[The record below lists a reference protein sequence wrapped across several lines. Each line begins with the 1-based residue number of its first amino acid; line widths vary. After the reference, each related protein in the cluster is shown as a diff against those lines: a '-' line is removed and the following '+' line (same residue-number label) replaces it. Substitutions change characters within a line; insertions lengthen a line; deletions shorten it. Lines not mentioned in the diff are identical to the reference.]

1 MHSRK
6 SVPLSVPC
14 FAVIP
19 HLFIFVLFI
28 TANYI
33 FSKLMSEVIISI
45 FFLFTPFLFAILGAI
60 FSKKRGQDNMKH
72 YIYTGPIPPSSNPT
86 VRKNREKKIFSNK
99 NYYESYMTSEIYY
112 AATLSVIALFS
123 GVIKRDGV
131 VDERELKVA
140 NLYLNTHKRYNILFS
155 YYNQRKEDP
164 IAGQPHDT
172 RRRCGEMLKYYTSCA
187 NLSHYKQCCANIIKA
202 GIYYEA
208 ALDLLNA
215 LFQVAY
221 SSDGVINTE
230 REILYGIAQELK
242 IRRED
247 WNELSEK
254 YGFYRA
260 NSEERNWEDSAKN
273 TNWTKYSQYHFSKD
287 EESSSYTYKNADG
300 FGKNS
305 QTEETEQQQEGPKK
319 SSTFGYKL
327 TQAYNQLGLLTTA
340 SEAEIKSAYRKLV
353 KKYHPDHLSPEATDM
368 DRKISVDQFR
378 QVQEAYDYIC
388 LERGM

>member
-1 MHSRK
+1 
-6 SVPLSVPC
+6 
-14 FAVIP
+14 
-19 HLFIFVLFI
+19 
-28 TANYI
+28 
-33 FSKLMSEVIISI
+33 MSEVIISI
-45 FFLFTPFLFAILGAI
+45 VFLFTPFLFVILEAI

-123 GVIKRDGV
+123 LVIKRDGV
-131 VDERELKVA
+131 VDERELEVA

-172 RRRCGEMLKYYTSCA
+172 RRRCEEMLKYYNSCA
-187 NLSHYKQCCANIIKA
+187 NLSHYKQCCENIIKA

-254 YGFYRA
+254 YGFYRTD
-260 NSEERNWEDSAKN
+260 SEERDWRDSAWN
-273 TNWTKYSQYHFSKD
+273 TNQTKYSQYSYSSKGK
-287 EESSSYTYKNADG
+287 ESSSYTYKNSDG
-300 FGKNS
+300 FGEKY
-305 QTEETEQQQEGPKK
+305 QKQEEKQQQEEPKK
-319 SSTFGYKL
+319 SASYGYKL

-340 SEAEIKSAYRKLV
+340 SEAEIKSAYRKLA
-353 KKYHPDHLSPEATDM
+353 KKYHPDRLSPDATDM
-368 DRKISVDQFR
+368 DRKISADQFR
-378 QVQEAYDYIC
+378 QIKEAYDLIR
-388 LERGM
+388 LERGNR

>member
-45 FFLFTPFLFAILGAI
+45 VFLFTPFLFAILGAI

-187 NLSHYKQCCANIIKA
+187 SLSHYKQCCENIIKA

-260 NSEERNWEDSAKN
+260 DSEERNREDSAKN

-340 SEAEIKSAYRKLV
+340 SEAEVKNAYRTLV
-353 KKYHPDHLSPEATDM
+353 KKYHPDRLSPDATDM

>member
-1 MHSRK
+1 
-6 SVPLSVPC
+6 
-14 FAVIP
+14 
-19 HLFIFVLFI
+19 
-28 TANYI
+28 
-33 FSKLMSEVIISI
+33 MSEVIISI
-45 FFLFTPFLFAILGAI
+45 VFLFTPFLFVILGAI
-60 FSKKRGQDNMKH
+60 ISKKKGWNDNT
-72 YIYTGPIPPSSNPT
+72 YYNYTEPIPPSSNPT

-99 NYYESYMTSEIYY
+99 NYYESYMTSENYY

-123 GVIKRDGV
+123 LVIKRDGV

-172 RRRCGEMLKYYTSCA
+172 RRRCEEMLKYYNSCA
-187 NLSHYKQCCANIIKA
+187 NLSHYKQCCENIIKA

-260 NSEERNWEDSAKN
+260 DSEERDWRDSARN
-273 TNWTKYSQYHFSKD
+273 TNQTKYSQYSYSSKGK
-287 EESSSYTYKNADG
+287 ESSSHTYKNTDG
-300 FGKNS
+300 FGEKY
-305 QTEETEQQQEGPKK
+305 QKEEKKQQQEEPKK
-319 SSTFGYKL
+319 SASYGYKL

-353 KKYHPDHLSPEATDM
+353 KRYHPDRLSPDATDM
-368 DRKISVDQFR
+368 ERKISADQFR
-378 QVQEAYDYIC
+378 QIKEAYDLIR
-388 LERGM
+388 LERGNR

>member
-1 MHSRK
+1 MSR
-6 SVPLSVPC
+6 
-14 FAVIP
+14 
-19 HLFIFVLFI
+19 
-28 TANYI
+28 
-33 FSKLMSEVIISI
+33 EVIISI
-45 FFLFTPFLFAILGAI
+45 VFLFTPFLFVILEAI
-60 FSKKRGQDNMKH
+60 FSKKRGWNDNT
-72 YIYTGPIPPSSNPT
+72 YYNYTEPIPPSINPT

-99 NYYESYMTSEIYY
+99 NYYEIISNEFYY

-123 GVIKRDGV
+123 LVIKRDGV

-172 RRRCGEMLKYYTSCA
+172 RRRCEEMLKYYNSCA
-187 NLSHYKQCCANIIKA
+187 NLSHYKQCCENIIKA

-260 NSEERNWEDSAKN
+260 DSEERDWRDSARN
-273 TNWTKYSQYHFSKD
+273 TNQTKYSQYSYSSKGK
-287 EESSSYTYKNADG
+287 ESSSYTYKNNDG
-300 FGKNS
+300 FGEKY
-305 QTEETEQQQEGPKK
+305 QKQEEKQQQEEPKK
-319 SSTFGYKL
+319 SASYGYKL

-340 SEAEIKSAYRKLV
+340 SEAEIKSAYRKLA
-353 KKYHPDHLSPEATDM
+353 KKYHPDRLSPDATDM
-368 DRKISVDQFR
+368 DRKISADQFR
-378 QVQEAYDYIC
+378 QIKEAYDLIR
-388 LERGM
+388 LERGNR

>member
-1 MHSRK
+1 
-6 SVPLSVPC
+6 
-14 FAVIP
+14 
-19 HLFIFVLFI
+19 
-28 TANYI
+28 
-33 FSKLMSEVIISI
+33 MSEVIISI
-45 FFLFTPFLFAILGAI
+45 VFLFTPFLFVILEAII
-60 FSKKRGQDNMKH
+60 SKKKGWNDNT
-72 YIYTGPIPPSSNPT
+72 YYNYTEPVPPSINPT

-123 GVIKRDGV
+123 LVIKRDGV

-172 RRRCGEMLKYYTSCA
+172 RRRCEEMLKYYNSCA
-187 NLSHYKQCCANIIKA
+187 NLSHYKQCCENIIKA

-230 REILYGIAQELK
+230 REILYGIALELK

-260 NSEERNWEDSAKN
+260 DSEERDWRDSARN
-273 TNWTKYSQYHFSKD
+273 TNQTKYSQYSYSSKGK
-287 EESSSYTYKNADG
+287 ESSSHTYKNTDG
-300 FGKNS
+300 FGEKY
-305 QTEETEQQQEGPKK
+305 QKEEKKQQQEEPKK
-319 SSTFGYKL
+319 SASYGYKL

-353 KKYHPDHLSPEATDM
+353 KRYHPDRLSPDATDM
-368 DRKISVDQFR
+368 ERKISADQFR
-378 QVQEAYDYIC
+378 QIKEAYDLIR
-388 LERGM
+388 LEKGSR

>member
-1 MHSRK
+1 M
-6 SVPLSVPC
+6 SVPC

-28 TANYI
+28 TANY

-45 FFLFTPFLFAILGAI
+45 VFLFTPFLFVILEAII
-60 FSKKRGQDNMKH
+60 SKKKGWNDNT
-72 YIYTGPIPPSSNPT
+72 YYNYTEPVPPSINPT

-123 GVIKRDGV
+123 LVIKRDGV

-172 RRRCGEMLKYYTSCA
+172 RRRCEEMLKYYNSCA
-187 NLSHYKQCCANIIKA
+187 NLSHYKQCCENIIKA

-230 REILYGIAQELK
+230 REILYGIALELK

-260 NSEERNWEDSAKN
+260 DSEERDWRDSARN
-273 TNWTKYSQYHFSKD
+273 TNQTKYSQYSYSSKGK
-287 EESSSYTYKNADG
+287 ESSSHTYKNTDG
-300 FGKNS
+300 FGEKY
-305 QTEETEQQQEGPKK
+305 QKEEKKQQQEEPKK
-319 SSTFGYKL
+319 SASYGYKL

-353 KKYHPDHLSPEATDM
+353 KRYHPDRLSPDATDM
-368 DRKISVDQFR
+368 ERKISADQFR
-378 QVQEAYDYIC
+378 QIKEAYDLIR
-388 LERGM
+388 LEKGSR

>member
-1 MHSRK
+1 MSR
-6 SVPLSVPC
+6 
-14 FAVIP
+14 
-19 HLFIFVLFI
+19 
-28 TANYI
+28 
-33 FSKLMSEVIISI
+33 EVIISI
-45 FFLFTPFLFAILGAI
+45 VFLFTPFLFVILEAI
-60 FSKKRGQDNMKH
+60 FSKKRGWNDNT
-72 YIYTGPIPPSSNPT
+72 YYNYTEPIPPSINPT

-99 NYYESYMTSEIYY
+99 NYYEIISNEFYY

-123 GVIKRDGV
+123 LVIKRDGV
-131 VDERELKVA
+131 VDDRELKVA

-155 YYNQRKEDP
+155 YYNQRKKD
-164 IAGQPHDT
+164 AGQPHDT
-172 RRRCGEMLKYYTSCA
+172 RRRCEEMLKYYNSCA
-187 NLSHYKQCCANIIKA
+187 NLSHYKQCCENIIKA

-260 NSEERNWEDSAKN
+260 DSEERDWRDSARN
-273 TNWTKYSQYHFSKD
+273 TNQTKYSQYSYSSKGK
-287 EESSSYTYKNADG
+287 ESSSYTYKNNDG
-300 FGKNS
+300 FGEKY
-305 QTEETEQQQEGPKK
+305 QKQEEKQQQEEPKK
-319 SSTFGYKL
+319 SASYGYKL

-353 KKYHPDHLSPEATDM
+353 KRYHPDRLSPDATDM
-368 DRKISVDQFR
+368 ERKISTDQFR
-378 QVQEAYDYIC
+378 QIKEAYDLIR
-388 LERGM
+388 LEKGSR